1 MENYEIIIPSH
12 LLFNETLIFIDS
24 FKDLRLVRNYV
35 FDFKNL
41 RRIDPFSL
49 LCLSS
54 EMQLF
59 KHNNPNC
66 TFSAKNYEHRTYEAH
81 MGFFQ
86 SFGLKYGK
94 LPGEANNN
102 NNYIPITLYNVQ
114 EIKNSARDLLI
125 PPGEYLTDRA
135 NEISEILTRGSSA
148 ELKEVLTYCI
158 REIFR
163 NIVEH
168 SQSSMFGFCAQY
180 LPTMNKVIFAVLDR
194 GIGINN
200 SISQN
205 PKLNIENDLQAIYE
219 SLKPGISGKVYSGQK
234 NKPKGDWA
242 NSGYGLFMTS
252 NICRKGGSFF
262 IASNSKGI
270 LQSLNSTKEFD
281 LNIVGTGLILTID
294 TNQISNLKT
303 MLSELREVVPI
314 TTKIKASKSSMNFS

>member
-1 MENYEIIIPSH
+1 MEKHDIIIPSH

-24 FKDLRLVRNYV
+24 FKDLRQIKNYV

-54 EMQLF
+54 EMQIF
-59 KHNNPNC
+59 KHNNPESK
-66 TFSAKNYEHRTYEAH
+66 FSAKNYEHRTYEAH

-86 SFGLKYGK
+86 AFGLKYGK
-94 LPGEANNN
+94 VPGEANNN

-114 EIKNSARDLLI
+114 DIKNSARDLLI
-125 PPGEYLTDRA
+125 HPGEYLTDRA
-135 NEISEILTRGSSA
+135 DEISEILTRGSSI

-168 SQSSMFGFCAQY
+168 SHSTMFGFCAQY
-180 LPTMNKVIFAVLDR
+180 LPSLNKVVFAVLDR
-194 GIGINN
+194 GIGINS

-205 PKLNIENDLQAIYE
+205 PKLIIENDLQAIYE
-219 SLKPGISGKVYSGQK
+219 SLKPGVSGKVYSGQK

-252 NICRKGGSFF
+252 NICKKGGSFF

-270 LQSLNSTKEFD
+270 LQTLNSTKEFD

-294 TNQISNLKT
+294 TNRISNLKT
-303 MLSELREVVPI
+303 MLTELREVVPVS
-314 TTKIKASKSSMNFS
+314 TQIKASKSSMNFS

>member
-1 MENYEIIIPSH
+1 MEKYNIIIPSH
-12 LLFNETLIFIDS
+12 LLFNQTLIFIDS
-24 FKDLRLVRNYV
+24 FKNLRQIRNYV

-41 RRIDPFSL
+41 KRIDPFSL

-54 EMQLF
+54 EIQIF
-59 KHNNPNC
+59 KHNNPES
-66 TFSAKNYEHRTYEAH
+66 TFSAKNYEHSTYEAH

-86 SFGLKYGK
+86 AFGLNFGK
-94 LPGEANNN
+94 VPGEANNN
-102 NNYIPITLYNVQ
+102 YNYIPITLYNVQ
-114 EIKNSARDLLI
+114 EIKNSAKDLLI
-125 PPGEYLTDRA
+125 HPGEYLTDRA
-135 NEISEILTRGSSA
+135 DEISKILTRGSNK
-148 ELKEVLTYCI
+148 ELEDVLTYCI

-168 SQSSMFGFCAQY
+168 SNSIMFGFCAQY
-180 LPTMNKVIFAVLDR
+180 LPSMNKVVFAVLDR
-194 GIGINN
+194 GIGINH

-205 PKLNIENDLQAIYE
+205 PKLNIKDDLQAIYE

-270 LQSLNSTKEFD
+270 LQSLNNTKEFN

-303 MLSELREVVPI
+303 MLNELREVVPLS
-314 TTKIKASKSSMNFS
+314 TQIKASKSSMNFS